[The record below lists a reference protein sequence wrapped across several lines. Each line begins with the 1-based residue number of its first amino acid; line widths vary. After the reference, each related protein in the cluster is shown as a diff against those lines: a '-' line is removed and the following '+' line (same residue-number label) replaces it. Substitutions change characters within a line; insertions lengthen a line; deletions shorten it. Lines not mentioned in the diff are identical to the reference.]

1 MSPRRP
7 PRVCRAAR
15 VRMSLLYYGALVPAD
30 ETALLRHLDSC
41 QSCRLEWDTIRR
53 CLDAAT
59 PEAVFPR
66 ETEVDW
72 REFTRVAIARA
83 RAAEAARP
91 ATAVASGR
99 GRFSIPWRWV
109 LPVPARIALLAAG
122 VVVAVLLWNT
132 LLRQG
137 GVPGGG
143 AVSPDSGVGG
153 APLASLLESAH
164 AMQDRLARRGAA
176 RYLRDSRALLVNL
189 VGPAVPCRKTGGQY
203 DITLEKEKS
212 RQLLRRLNLYAGGLG
227 ALEDQRLS
235 TLVRQLESVL
245 MQVAALDDCASARQ
259 IHDLREQI
267 ETRQILLRI
276 DLVTREMEGR
286 ADVV

>member
-1 MSPRRP
+1 
-7 PRVCRAAR
+7 
-15 VRMSLLYYGALVPAD
+15 MSLLYYGALVPAD
-30 ETALLRHLDSC
+30 EGGLLRHLDSC
-41 QSCRLEWDTIRR
+41 RSCGLEWDEFRG

-59 PEAVFPR
+59 PETVFPR

-72 REFTRVAIARA
+72 HEFTRAAVARA

-91 ATAVASGR
+91 ATAPAAGR
-99 GRFSIPWRWV
+99 GWFPLPWRV
-109 LPVPARIALLAAG
+109 AVPVPARFALLAAAAL
-122 VVVAVLLWNT
+122 VAVLLWNT
-132 LLRQG
+132 GLRPG
-137 GVPGGG
+137 GVPGG
-143 AVSPDSGVGG
+143 APASPDSGVGG
-153 APLASLLESAH
+153 PPLVSLLESAH
-164 AMQDRLARRGAA
+164 AIQDRLALRGAA
-176 RYLRDSRALLVNL
+176 RCLRDSRAVLVNL
-189 VGPAVPCRKTGGQY
+189 VGPAAPCRKAGGQY

-212 RQLLRRLNLYAGGLG
+212 RQLLRRMNLYEGGLG

>member
-7 PRVCRAAR
+7 QRACRAAR
-15 VRMSLLYYGALVPAD
+15 VRMSLLYYGVLVPAD
-30 ETALLRHLDSC
+30 KAGLLRHLDSC
-41 QSCRLEWDTIRR
+41 GSCGLEWDAIRR
-53 CLDAAT
+53 CLDVAT
-59 PEAVFPR
+59 PETVFPR
-66 ETEVDW
+66 EAEVDW
-72 REFTRVAIARA
+72 REFTRVAVARA

-99 GRFSIPWRWV
+99 GRFSLPWGATF
-109 LPVPARIALLAAG
+109 PVPARMALLAAAA
-122 VVVAVLLWNT
+122 VAAVILWNT
-132 LLRQG
+132 GLR
-137 GVPGGG
+137 PGGEPRG
-143 AVSPDSGVGG
+143 GPASPDSGVGG
-153 APLASLLESAH
+153 QPLASLLESAH

-176 RYLRDSRALLVNL
+176 RYLTDSRAVLVNL
-189 VGPAVPCRKTGGQY
+189 VGPAAPCRKAGGQY

-212 RQLLRRLNLYAGGLG
+212 RQLLRRMNLYEGGLG

>member
-1 MSPRRP
+1 
-7 PRVCRAAR
+7 
-15 VRMSLLYYGALVPAD
+15 MSLLYYGALVPAD
-30 ETALLRHLDSC
+30 EAGLLSHLDSC
-41 QSCRLEWDTIRR
+41 RSCGLEWDEFRG

-59 PEAVFPR
+59 PETVFPR
-66 ETEVDW
+66 EAEVDW
-72 REFTRVAIARA
+72 REFARAAVARA

-91 ATAVASGR
+91 ATAAAAGWVA
-99 GRFSIPWRWV
+99 V
-109 LPVPARIALLAAG
+109 PVPARFALFAAAAL
-122 VVVAVLLWNT
+122 VAVLLWNT
-132 LLRQG
+132 GLRPG
-137 GVPGGG
+137 GVPER
-143 AVSPDSGVGG
+143 APASPDSGVGG
-153 APLASLLESAH
+153 PPLVSLLESAH

-176 RYLRDSRALLVNL
+176 RYLRDSRAVLVNL
-189 VGPAVPCRKTGGQY
+189 VGPAAPCRRAGGQY

-212 RQLLRRLNLYAGGLG
+212 RQLLRRMNLYEGGLG

-276 DLVTREMEGR
+276 DLITREMEGR

>member
-1 MSPRRP
+1 
-7 PRVCRAAR
+7 
-15 VRMSLLYYGALVPAD
+15 MSLLYYGALVPAD
-30 ETALLRHLDSC
+30 EAGLLRHLDSC
-41 QSCRLEWDTIRR
+41 RSCGLEWDAIRR

-59 PEAVFPR
+59 PETVFPR
-66 ETEVDW
+66 EAEVDW
-72 REFTRVAIARA
+72 REFTRVAVARA

-91 ATAVASGR
+91 ATAVSSGR
-99 GRFSIPWRWV
+99 GWFS
-109 LPVPARIALLAAG
+109 VPARIALLAAAAL
-122 VVVAVLLWNT
+122 VAVLLWNT
-132 LLRQG
+132 GLR
-137 GVPGGG
+137 PGGG
-143 AVSPDSGVGG
+143 PRGGPPAPDSGVGG
-153 APLASLLESAH
+153 PPLASLLESAH
-164 AMQDRLARRGAA
+164 ALQDRLARRGAA
-176 RYLRDSRALLVNL
+176 RYLRDSRAVLVNL
-189 VGPAVPCRKTGGQY
+189 VGPAAPCRRAGGQY

-212 RQLLRRLNLYAGGLG
+212 RQLLRRMNLYEGGLG

>member
-1 MSPRRP
+1 
-7 PRVCRAAR
+7 
-15 VRMSLLYYGALVPAD
+15 MSLLYYGVLVPAD
-30 ETALLRHLDSC
+30 KAGLLRHLDSC
-41 QSCRLEWDTIRR
+41 GSCGLEWDAIRR

-59 PEAVFPR
+59 PETVFPR
-66 ETEVDW
+66 EAEVDW
-72 REFTRVAIARA
+72 REFTRVAVARA

-99 GRFSIPWRWV
+99 GRFSLPWGATF
-109 LPVPARIALLAAG
+109 PVPARMALLAAAA
-122 VVVAVLLWNT
+122 VAAVILWNT
-132 LLRQG
+132 GLRPG
-137 GVPGGG
+137 GAPGGG
-143 AVSPDSGVGG
+143 PASPDSGVGG
-153 APLASLLESAH
+153 QPLASLLESAH

-189 VGPAVPCRKTGGQY
+189 VGPGAPCRRAGGQY

-212 RQLLRRLNLYAGGLG
+212 RQLLRRMNLYEGGLG

>member
-1 MSPRRP
+1 MT
-7 PRVCRAAR
+7 
-15 VRMSLLYYGALVPAD
+15 LLYYRALDPAD
-30 ETALLRHLDSC
+30 KVFLLRHLDSC
-41 QSCRLEWDTIRR
+41 QSCGLEWDTIRR

-59 PEAVFPR
+59 PETVFPR

-72 REFTRVAIARA
+72 REFTRVAVARA
-83 RAAEAARP
+83 RAAEAARS
-91 ATAVASGR
+91 ATTVTSGR
-99 GRFSIPWRWV
+99 GWFRLAWRGAV
-109 LPVPARIALLAAG
+109 PVPARMGLLAASAL
-122 VVVAVLLWNT
+122 VAVLLWNT
-132 LLRQG
+132 WLRPG

-143 AVSPDSGVGG
+143 PASPDSGVGG
-153 APLASLLESAH
+153 PPLVSLLESAH
-164 AMQDRLARRGAA
+164 TMQDRLARRGAA

-189 VGPAVPCRKTGGQY
+189 VGPAAPCRKADGQY

-212 RQLLRRLNLYAGGLG
+212 RQLLRRMNLYEGGLG

-259 IHDLREQI
+259 IHDLRDQI
-267 ETRQILLRI
+267 EARQILLRI

-286 ADVV
+286 GDVV